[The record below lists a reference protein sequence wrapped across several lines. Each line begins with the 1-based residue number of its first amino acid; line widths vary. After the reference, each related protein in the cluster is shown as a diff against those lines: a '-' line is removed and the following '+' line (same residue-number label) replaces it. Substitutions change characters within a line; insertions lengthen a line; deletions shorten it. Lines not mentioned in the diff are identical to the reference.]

1 MNSKKWLIII
11 CGAGLLISYFLPW
24 VVWDNS
30 KVSGYALATGDFF
43 KASEA
48 QLDLANPFPK
58 LSFTFFI
65 FWLIPVLATTI
76 IFLTVTQKKTGL
88 LPFITGALSLSLIT
102 LYILFTD
109 FGTGKNVFGLMTA
122 SIWVHLLAAICLV
135 LFSSNGALL
144 KKTAWL
150 IVGPVFVFV
159 SFKLTEKYI
168 MNETHKE
175 TIDVKA
181 DYTIDADDLI
191 KEFISNDTSS
201 NKKYREKVLVVNGNA
216 SAIDILADSTS
227 TIKFADNSTGSFAIF
242 SLEKGELEKIKNIKA
257 GDAVSVK
264 GVCSGSIFSEIL
276 GTTSISFKRS
286 TLNK

>member
-76 IFLTVTQKKTGL
+76 IFLTITQKKTGL
-88 LPFITGALSLSLIT
+88 LPFITGALSLSLTT

-135 LFSSNGALL
+135 LFSSDGALL

-191 KEFISNDTSS
+191 KEFISNDTST

-227 TIKFADNSTGSFAIF
+227 TIKFADSTGSFAIF

>member
-24 VVWDNS
+24 VVWGNS

-43 KASEA
+43 KASET